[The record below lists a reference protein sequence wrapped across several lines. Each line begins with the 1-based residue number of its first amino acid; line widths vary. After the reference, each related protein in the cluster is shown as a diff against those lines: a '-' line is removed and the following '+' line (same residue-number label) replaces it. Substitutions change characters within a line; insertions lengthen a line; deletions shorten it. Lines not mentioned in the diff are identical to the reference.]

1 MVCFS
6 YPFCFIALQGKNAEG
21 MVHLERVAS
30 LEEPEDPNSK
40 VHYYNSLVFLARY
53 ETNGRLAN
61 DYDLLPCFFSIS
73 SCNQFVHNLD
83 FFSALVNEGRKAE
96 ALKYLR
102 LAVAYNPAY
111 KELLEQCENE
121 DEEFGS
127 DLVNSRRR
135 DY

>member
-1 MVCFS
+1 MA
-6 YPFCFIALQGKNAEG
+6 ALP
-21 MVHLERVAS
+21 MITTCCPVSSVYLPVTS
-30 LEEPEDPNSK
+30 LCI
-40 VHYYNSLVFLARY
+40 
-53 ETNGRLAN
+53 TW
-61 DYDLLPCFFSIS
+61 I
-73 SCNQFVHNLD
+73 